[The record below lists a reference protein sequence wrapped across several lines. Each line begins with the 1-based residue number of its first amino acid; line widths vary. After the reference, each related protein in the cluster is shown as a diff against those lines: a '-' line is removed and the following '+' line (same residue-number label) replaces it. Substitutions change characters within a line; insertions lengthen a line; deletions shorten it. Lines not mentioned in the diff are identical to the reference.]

1 MLRGQTSTWSF
12 SQHHIINR
20 ITLFSHVAPGKLPRG
35 HPSGL
40 PIRKSGGPPT
50 MRMPAC
56 SENEVN
62 DKDTDDNNNNYNN
75 NKLPP
80 SDINSS
86 KFPPETLGG
95 FDENATG
102 LEQVGKIAS
111 PGLSYIL
118 CNSAHLY
125 IHVYQNRG
133 GFLYPRP
140 KSRGTIIIRQ
150 HLFHL
155 PDVPSNGRL
164 KLAELPL
171 VQRYIVT

>member
-1 MLRGQTSTWSF
+1 
-12 SQHHIINR
+12 
-20 ITLFSHVAPGKLPRG
+20 
-35 HPSGL
+35 
-40 PIRKSGGPPT
+40 

-62 DKDTDDNNNNYNN
+62 DKDTDDNNNDYNN

-80 SDINSS
+80 SYINSS

-125 IHVYQNRG
+125 IHVYQNPGPR

-140 KSRGTIIIRQ
+140 KSRTTIIITQ

-164 KLAELPL
+164 KLAELPW

>member
-1 MLRGQTSTWSF
+1 
-12 SQHHIINR
+12 
-20 ITLFSHVAPGKLPRG
+20 
-35 HPSGL
+35 
-40 PIRKSGGPPT
+40 

-62 DKDTDDNNNNYNN
+62 DKDTDDNN
-75 NKLPP
+75 KLPP
-80 SDINSS
+80 SYINSS
-86 KFPPETLGG
+86 KFPPDTLGG

-111 PGLSYIL
+111 PGFSSIL

-125 IHVYQNRG
+125 IHVYQNPGPR

-140 KSRGTIIIRQ
+140 KSRTTIIITQ

-164 KLAELPL
+164 KLAELPW